1 MGVSIFLLKFLLHL
15 FICVCLCA
23 RATKWDQKTARGCQ
37 FSRSP
42 MCVLFLSLVAF
53 THWTAFLCTW
63 STSQSLV
70 LQHPRSSSWVL
81 CHLYLGEW
89 ELCLLWFLRAFIAET
104 ELCTWIQFSQT
115 QGSGLPSSVIQE
127 KEHGLWCGFTV
138 GSALPQQSLIHY
150 SVWFSTPY
158 RMDSQCG
165 QQGGFWWLQYT
176 SHLQEEWFHSLC
188 AQLPV
193 SSMLCSVVWR
203 TGLTSLP
210 HNPLPSWTV
219 RAEVSA
225 CTPSPQDSQ
234 PWTLQSHQQ
243 AVWPWPCFFVSLS
256 FFELESRLCHHCTG
270 FSSLQDHLLLCVPF
284 SGLYQ
289 HPWSREGSLN
299 WVFTAAT
306 TTKEWLACMGSTQR

>member
-115 QGSGLPSSVIQE
+115 QGSGLPLYQSVVSDSG
-127 KEHGLWCGFTV
+127 KRTWTLMWFYCGLCLT
-138 GSALPQQSLIHY
+138 SAVS
-150 SVWFSTPY
+150 
-158 RMDSQCG
+158 
-165 QQGGFWWLQYT
+165 
-176 SHLQEEWFHSLC
+176 HSLF
-188 AQLPV
+188 
-193 SSMLCSVVWR
+193 
-203 TGLTSLP
+203 SLV
-210 HNPLPSWTV
+210 LY
-219 RAEVSA
+219 
-225 CTPSPQDSQ
+225 
-234 PWTLQSHQQ
+234 
-243 AVWPWPCFFVSLS
+243 SL
-256 FFELESRLCHHCTG
+256 
-270 FSSLQDHLLLCVPF
+270 
-284 SGLYQ
+284 
-289 HPWSREGSLN
+289 
-299 WVFTAAT
+299 
-306 TTKEWLACMGSTQR
+306 